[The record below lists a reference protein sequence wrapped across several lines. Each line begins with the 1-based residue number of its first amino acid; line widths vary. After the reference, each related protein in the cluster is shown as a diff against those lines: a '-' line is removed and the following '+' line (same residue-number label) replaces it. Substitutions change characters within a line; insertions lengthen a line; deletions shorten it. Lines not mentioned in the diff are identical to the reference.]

1 MDMIA
6 EILNS
11 QEGTVALGIA
21 AIGGIC
27 AFICAFLDAPT
38 ADSSKLYKVVY
49 ALLNWAGMNLGK
61 AKNAD
66 DVAAKKEATTAQDK
80 G

>member
-6 EILNS
+6 EFLNS

-21 AIGGIC
+21 ALGGIC
-27 AFICAFLDAPT
+27 AFVCAFLDAPT
-38 ADSSKLYKVVY
+38 AESSKLYKVVY
-49 ALLNWAGMNLGK
+49 SLLNWCAMNIGK

-66 DVAAKKEATTAQDK
+66 DVAAKTEQGK
-80 G
+80 

>member
-6 EILNS
+6 ELLNS

-21 AIGGIC
+21 ALGGIC
-27 AFICAFLDAPT
+27 AFVAAFLSAPT
-38 ADSSKLYKVVY
+38 ENSSKVYKVVY
-49 ALLNWAGMNLGK
+49 AVVNWLAMNVGK

-66 DVAAKKEATTAQDK
+66 DVAAKTAQGK
-80 G
+80 V

>member
-6 EILNS
+6 ELLNS

-21 AIGGIC
+21 ALGGVC
-27 AFICAFLDAPT
+27 AFVAAFLSAPSEN
-38 ADSSKLYKVVY
+38 SSKVYKVFYSLV
-49 ALLNWAGMNLGK
+49 NWCAMNIGK

-66 DVAAKKEATTAQDK
+66 DVAAKTEQGKV
-80 G
+80 